1 MGRHK
6 EHSIMPTDA
15 PDKARVIALPPLIVI
30 AILALGLHIHF
41 IWPMTLLPYTVLSG
55 LVHS

>member
-1 MGRHK
+1 
-6 EHSIMPTDA
+6 MPTDA

-30 AILALGLHIHF
+30 AILALGLLIHF